1 MSARTASHIRAL
13 HFRLIINHGGG
24 NDKKNNFSD
33 PEMTRGSRVLCATL
47 ALLLLS
53 SAAAASADVVVL
65 TEDNFDKE
73 VGQDRG
79 ALVEFYAP
87 WCGHCKKLAPEYEKL
102 GESFKKAKSV
112 LIGKVDC
119 DEHKSVCS
127 KYGVSGYPTI
137 QWFPKG
143 SLEPKKY
150 EGARSAEALVEF
162 VNNEGGTNV
171 KIAAIPSSVVV
182 LTPDNFDE
190 LVLDETK
197 DVLVE
202 FYAPWCGHCKSLAPT
217 YEKVAS
223 AFKLE
228 EDVIVANL
236 DADQHKDLAEKY
248 GVSGFPTLK
257 FFPKGN
263 KAAEDYDGGQDLDDF
278 VNFINENC
286 GTSRDAKGQLTDKAG
301 IIETLDTL
309 VKEFVT
315 ASHEEKKTVYGRM
328 EEEVEKLK
336 GSARYGKIYLKAAKS
351 CLEKGADYANNEV
364 QRLERMLKKVSFALP
379 DYVVVVCKMQNTTI
393 SAAKADDFTL
403 KKNILSTFA

>member
-1 MSARTASHIRAL
+1 
-13 HFRLIINHGGG
+13 
-24 NDKKNNFSD
+24 
-33 PEMTRGSRVLCATL
+33 MTRRSRILCACATL

-53 SAAAASADVVVL
+53 SAAADSADVVVL

-197 DVLVE
+197 DALVE

-263 KAAEDYDGGQDLDDF
+263 KAGEDYDGGRDLDDF

-315 ASHEEKKTVYGRM
+315 ASSEEKKTVYGRM

-336 GSARYGKIYLKAAKS
+336 GAAARYGKIYLKASKS
-351 CLEKGADYANNEV
+351 CLEKGADYANNEI
-364 QRLERMLKKVSFALP
+364 QRLERMLKK
-379 DYVVVVCKMQNTTI
+379 TI